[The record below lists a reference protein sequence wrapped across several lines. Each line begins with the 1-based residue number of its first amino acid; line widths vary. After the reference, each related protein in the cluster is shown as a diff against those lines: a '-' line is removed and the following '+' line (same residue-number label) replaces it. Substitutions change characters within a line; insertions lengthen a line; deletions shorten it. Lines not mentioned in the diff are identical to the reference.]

1 MCDLVLWEGSH
12 TRHYAVVMTCITFVL
27 PSAGEEEEK
36 PAEVEKPAEA
46 EEPAEAEKPA
56 EAEVEGREKG
66 PEEEQRAADEVI
78 QIEDSEKT
86 AEEGEKPAEDGEEKP
101 AEEEAEKTE
110 SQDKEETTADP
121 DLAQGRFVFWA
132 IVRAS
137 SPPAA
142 LPLSFALLSFLIVSQ
157 FLDFNIPS
165 VR

>member
-1 MCDLVLWEGSH
+1 MCDLVLWEGSQ
-12 TRHYAVVMTCITFVL
+12 TRRYAVIMTCITFIL

-36 PAEVEKPAEA
+36 PAEVEKL
-46 EEPAEAEKPA
+46 AEAEKPA
-56 EAEVEGREKG
+56 EAEVEGGEKG
-66 PEEEQRAADEVI
+66 PEVEQRAADEVI

-86 AEEGEKPAEDGEEKP
+86 AEEGEKPAVDGEEKP

-132 IVRAS
+132 VVRAS